1 MSTTLWFILI
11 GCLMLARG
19 LAATTLARLPVT
31 SAIVYLGVGLAL
43 GPAFFGV
50 FAVDPFAEAGT
61 LEVMTELAVLI
72 SLFSAGVKMP
82 VPFSLARWAPSL
94 RLAWLSMSIS
104 VGLMAA
110 FGTLVLGLPL
120 GAAVLLGAILAPT
133 DPVLATDVQVRHA
146 GDRDKLRFALTC
158 EAGMNDGSA
167 FPFVMLGLG
176 LLGLHE
182 LGDFGWRWL
191 AMDVLWGTAGAV
203 LIGIAGGAALAQL
216 GWALRGT
223 DPKHEVLDD
232 LVGLGLIA
240 VVYGVSV
247 WLHAWGFL
255 AVFFAGVALRQR
267 ELVLAGAPKDRHGL
281 LKAPGAANGTSHGA
295 GHAAG
300 DAAGHGAGHGAAGAG
315 AQAAAKPPVPPMH
328 SACTTAAGQPAAA
341 DEPAAP
347 ATAPADAPLTVS
359 GESLIFKEHLERL
372 SELTLV
378 LLLGGAVTA
387 QAWDWR
393 AWSTALF
400 LFAVARPLS
409 VYLGLARSTVRGR
422 VRGISAWFGVRG
434 IGSVYYLMYAI
445 NHGLPQ
451 PLARDLIDITLVVI
465 MLSIAVHGISVKPLF
480 DRFWKD

>member
-1 MSTTLWFILI
+1 MQYASSVPAPACCSHAVGGARRTNSDRAHQFGARSARPWRRAQRRAIAAKHSVYCLSMSTTLWFILI

-50 FAVDPFAEAGT
+50 FAVDPYAEAGV

-146 GDRDKLRFALTC
+146 GDRDKLRFALTS

-176 LLGLHE
+176 LLGLHQ

-191 AMDVLWGTAGAV
+191 ALDVLWGTMGAV
-203 LIGIAGGAALAQL
+203 MIGIA
-216 GWALRGT
+216 R
-223 DPKHEVLDD
+223 
-232 LVGLGLIA
+232 
-240 VVYGVSV
+240 
-247 WLHAWGFL
+247 
-255 AVFFAGVALRQR
+255 
-267 ELVLAGAPKDRHGL
+267 
-281 LKAPGAANGTSHGA
+281 
-295 GHAAG
+295 
-300 DAAGHGAGHGAAGAG
+300 
-315 AQAAAKPPVPPMH
+315 
-328 SACTTAAGQPAAA
+328 
-341 DEPAAP
+341 
-347 ATAPADAPLTVS
+347 
-359 GESLIFKEHLERL
+359 GESNAQGLQLHQGAL
-372 SELTLV
+372 S
-378 LLLGGAVTA
+378 
-387 QAWDWR
+387 
-393 AWSTALF
+393 
-400 LFAVARPLS
+400 
-409 VYLGLARSTVRGR
+409 
-422 VRGISAWFGVRG
+422 
-434 IGSVYYLMYAI
+434 
-445 NHGLPQ
+445 
-451 PLARDLIDITLVVI
+451 
-465 MLSIAVHGISVKPLF
+465 
-480 DRFWKD
+480 